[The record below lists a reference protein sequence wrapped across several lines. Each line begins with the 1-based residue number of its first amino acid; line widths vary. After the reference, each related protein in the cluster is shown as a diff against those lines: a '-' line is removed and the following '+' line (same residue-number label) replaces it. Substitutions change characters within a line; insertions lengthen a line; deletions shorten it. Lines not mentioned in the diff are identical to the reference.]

1 MHNKAMQI
9 SRTDS
14 ARFVDNYLPAL
25 LAQASRLISGEF
37 HLVVNANGFTV
48 SEWRVL
54 AALAGNEPMSIGHIA
69 QITTIKQSTVS
80 RLLDRMEAAGH
91 VERLNKDGDRRI
103 TLVTITPAG
112 NRMVSRLIPL
122 AREHEQRVL
131 EPFGLQRAD
140 ELKSTLRSIIELHG
154 APVLDT

>member
-1 MHNKAMQI
+1 MHNKDMQT

-14 ARFVDNYLPAL
+14 ARFVDDYLPAL

-54 AALAGNEPMSIGHIA
+54 AALAGSEPISIGHIA

-80 RLLDRMEAAGH
+80 RLLDRMEAAGY

-112 NRMVSRLIPL
+112 NRMVLRLIPL

-131 EPFGLQRAD
+131 EPFGLQRAE

-154 APVLDT
+154 TPVLDT

>member
-1 MHNKAMQI
+1 MHNKAMQT

-14 ARFVDNYLPAL
+14 ARFVDDYLPAL

-131 EPFGLQRAD
+131 EPFGLQRAE

-154 APVLDT
+154 TPVLDT